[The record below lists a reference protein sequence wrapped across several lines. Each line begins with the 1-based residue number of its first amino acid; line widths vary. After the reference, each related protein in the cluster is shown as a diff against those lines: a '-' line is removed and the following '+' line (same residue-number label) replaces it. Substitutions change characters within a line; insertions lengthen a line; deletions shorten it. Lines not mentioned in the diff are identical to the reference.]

1 MRFIHLIISVV
12 TVALSN
18 SASPAY
24 AQFEDIGGIL
34 EDILGGGQLPGQT
47 PIYGERDI
55 ENIPVLVRFD
65 SITDDTNPSLILTA
79 YIPNDPSGANHHP
92 KILGQ
97 TRLLI
102 TGLTP
107 PIQLTIPVPRN
118 VTEGLAFARI
128 TAEVV
133 DENENQI
140 LSSDSDGIYRGK
152 QALEMT
158 LKPLIKGNKTR
169 SRPIFTGF
177 ETISGDVSFHDPMA
191 RLNGGQLTIQLLENA
206 LAGGNSVTIAAE
218 TIIPID
224 GKSLPISFSMDRGL
238 SENTP
243 DVPLAFKAWIIDWAG
258 RKTHVMRRPVP
269 YNGPDI
275 DYKLKLDV
283 LAQGANTQ
291 AGRNLD
297 PNLMAQ
303 TTLTGEAL
311 YDARAPMPS
320 DARLKVTLSRAV
332 GAVGENRILST
343 QTIIIR
349 GFEGRVPFSLSTA
362 STYFDPLIPAPFL
375 NLQIVDRNDRIYFD
389 SGDISAREGPQ
400 NIQLYTR
407 RF

>member
-1 MRFIHLIISVV
+1 L
-12 TVALSN
+12 
-18 SASPAY
+18 
-24 AQFEDIGGIL
+24 D
-34 EDILGGGQLPGQT
+34 
-47 PIYGERDI
+47 
-55 ENIPVLVRFD
+55 
-65 SITDDTNPSLILTA
+65 
-79 YIPNDPSGANHHP
+79 
-92 KILGQ
+92 
-97 TRLLI
+97 
-102 TGLTP
+102 
-107 PIQLTIPVPRN
+107 
-118 VTEGLAFARI
+118 
-128 TAEVV
+128 
-133 DENENQI
+133 
-140 LSSDSDGIYRGK
+140 
-152 QALEMT
+152 
-158 LKPLIKGNKTR
+158 
-169 SRPIFTGF
+169 
-177 ETISGDVSFHDPMA
+177 
-191 RLNGGQLTIQLLENA
+191 
-206 LAGGNSVTIAAE
+206 
-218 TIIPID
+218 
-224 GKSLPISFSMDRGL
+224 
-238 SENTP
+238 
-243 DVPLAFKAWIIDWAG
+243 
-258 RKTHVMRRPVP
+258 
-269 YNGPDI
+269 
-275 DYKLKLDV
+275 KLKLDV